1 MLPRSFEE
9 VLEGISEWV
18 ERLNEDCRDD
28 VIVVE
33 GEMDIQALVNVGV
46 KLRIVHLNKGLS
58 VLSFLENLK
67 RGRRP
72 FENTGPFNRIVIM
85 TDWDRTGGRLASRL
99 EESCR
104 DLDITCD
111 MGHRREISRLTR
123 KWIRDVESLD
133 SLYRRSLIGPRGA
146 SSQPVRELPPSS

>member
-1 MLPRSFEE
+1 MLPRSIEE
-9 VLEGISEWV
+9 VLESISEWV
-18 ERLNEDCRDD
+18 ERLNEEYNDD

-33 GEMDIQALVNVGV
+33 GVRDRQALVNIGV
-46 KLRIVHLNKGLS
+46 KLRIVHLNKGMS

-72 FENTGPFNRIVIM
+72 FEETGPFNRILIM

-104 DLDITCD
+104 DLDMPCD
-111 MGHRREISRLTR
+111 IGQRRELSRLTR

-133 SLYRRSLIGPRGA
+133 SLYRRSLI
-146 SSQPVRELPPSS
+146 